1 MTDSALTRQTLDVHM
16 ADGRVLSVQA
26 ANPDYI
32 RWELTA
38 AKERWPIIETDAAG
52 NAQVRAPILY
62 MTFLAWAA
70 LTRTGQY
77 SGKWSDFQ
85 TTDCVQVVAAEDAEP
100 VDPTQPEPDSGSS
113 PG

>member
-1 MTDSALTRQTLDVHM
+1 MSTLQKQALQVHM
-16 ADGRVLSVQA
+16 ADGRVLEVEA

-38 AKERWPIIETDAAG
+38 AKERWPIIETNAAG
-52 NAQVRAPILY
+52 EAQVRAPILY

-77 SGKWSDFQ
+77 AGKWAEFSE
-85 TTDCVQVVAAEDAEP
+85 TDCESVTAGETAD
-100 VDPTQPEPDSGSS
+100 VDPTQPEPGSG
-113 PG
+113 

>member
-1 MTDSALTRQTLDVHM
+1 MSTLQRQALAVHM
-16 ADGRVLSVQA
+16 ADGRVLEVEA

-38 AKERWPIIETDAAG
+38 AKERWPIVSADAAG
-52 NAQVRAPILY
+52 QASVPAPILY

-77 SGKWSDFQ
+77 AGKWAEFSE
-85 TTDCVQVVAAEDAEP
+85 TDCQAVVAAEEHP
-100 VDPTQPEPDSGSS
+100 VDPTQPEPGSG
-113 PG
+113 